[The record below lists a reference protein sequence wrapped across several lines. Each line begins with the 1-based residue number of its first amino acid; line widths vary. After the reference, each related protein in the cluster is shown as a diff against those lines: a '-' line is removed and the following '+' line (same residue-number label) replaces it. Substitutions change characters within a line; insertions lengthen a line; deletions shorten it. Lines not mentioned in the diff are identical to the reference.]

1 MFNVSFFM
9 FNIMD
14 VFMKENILLDISIEF
29 SVKIIDLARCLKE
42 QRETIISNQIG
53 RSGTSIG
60 ANIHEAQF
68 GNSKPDFIS
77 KLHIALKEA
86 NETKYW
92 LTLLHKTNYIS
103 DMDFASLGN
112 DCEKIKAMLIKS
124 LNTAK
129 KN

>member
-1 MFNVSFFM
+1 
-9 FNIMD
+9 
-14 VFMKENILLDISIEF
+14 MKESILLKASIEF
-29 SVKIIDLARCLKE
+29 STKIINLVRKLKE
-42 QRETIISNQIG
+42 NKENIISNQIG

-60 ANIHEAQF
+60 ANIHEAQY
-68 GNSKPDFIS
+68 GNSKADFIS

-92 LTLLHKTNYIS
+92 LVLLRNSNYITES
-103 DMDFASLGN
+103 EYKILEN

-129 KN
+129 ENQK